1 MVYWYR
7 GVPFKTLPFIDSST
21 VEHWVITDES
31 AESKYL
37 DDSPDTRYAI
47 IAKKN
52 DRIIYVEEVDAGF
65 NSEDKLL
72 QSCVDNYFHRKNLN
86 EFFELD
92 ELNNKEKIEEVI
104 L

>member
-7 GVPFKTLPFIDSST
+7 GVPFKQAPFIDSST

-31 AESKYL
+31 
-37 DDSPDTRYAI
+37 PDTKYAI

-72 QSCVDNYFHRKNLN
+72 QSYVDSYFHRKNLN